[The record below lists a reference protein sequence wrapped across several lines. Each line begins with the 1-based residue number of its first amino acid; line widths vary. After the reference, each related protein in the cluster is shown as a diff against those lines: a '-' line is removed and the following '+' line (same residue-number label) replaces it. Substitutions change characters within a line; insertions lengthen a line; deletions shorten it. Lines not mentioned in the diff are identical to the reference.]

1 MADPFV
7 FTPIKHKVGWYFEQA
22 RDLPATELGCLL
34 LLEAGLPSDDVL
46 QDYTSIAALLAGPA
60 DEATFVNYTRKVL
73 PAATVTIDLL
83 ANRVV
88 LSAAGSPVLIQWDN
102 AGAGGPPQIVA
113 EIVFYYLPAV
123 GTADTGLIPLAAS
136 PMRATADGTHL
147 LVRVTDQGIAR
158 VRNPT

>member
-34 LLEAGLPSDDVL
+34 LLEAGL
-46 QDYTSIAALLAGPA
+46 TS
-60 DEATFVNYTRKVL
+60 
-73 PAATVTIDLL
+73 DLL